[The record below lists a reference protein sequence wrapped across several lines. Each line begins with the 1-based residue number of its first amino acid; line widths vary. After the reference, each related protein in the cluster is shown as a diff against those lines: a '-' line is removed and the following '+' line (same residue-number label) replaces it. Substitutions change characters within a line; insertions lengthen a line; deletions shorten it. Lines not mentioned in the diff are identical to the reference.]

1 MQGVPQRFCCDR
13 VWTSKAAFRGPQA
26 YRVKLRGYGKVVNHA
41 NALAIAAN
49 ALAELQVRVV
59 ITVGNDGDPKL
70 LGPLPSNIHAERFI
84 MQSELLPHCDVVV
97 SHGGSGTFL
106 ATLAHGLPQLVLPQG
121 ADQFINAT
129 ALKRSGGGL
138 ALRGEDVS
146 DDSIRNC
153 VTRLMSAPDF
163 RQHAARIAREIS
175 AMPSAEEVAM
185 RLERLGSVDG

>member
-26 YRVKLRGYGKVVNHA
+26 YRVKLRGYGKVVNHS

-59 ITVGNDGDPKL
+59 
-70 LGPLPSNIHAERFI
+70 
-84 MQSELLPHCDVVV
+84 
-97 SHGGSGTFL
+97 
-106 ATLAHGLPQLVLPQG
+106 
-121 ADQFINAT
+121 T
-129 ALKRSGGGL
+129 ALERSGGGL

-185 RLERLGSVDG
+185 RLERLGSVDD